1 MKFEPEKGAVIALVI
16 FSTVS
21 VLLTLQL
28 STLIYQPKV
37 GIIFPLLLN
46 LPIGF
51 LLWLWFGTYYEVSEN
66 KLSYKSGPFN
76 GSIDVSSIREIRK
89 SGGFWFLGMKPAL
102 SLNGIIICY
111 NQYDEIF
118 IAPDDKRRFIDELL
132 LYNPRIILKLQAKT

>member
-1 MKFEPEKGAVIALVI
+1 MKFEPEKGAVSALVI

-21 VLLTLQL
+21 VLLTVQL
-28 STLIYQPKV
+28 STLIYQPEAGV
-37 GIIFPLLLN
+37 IFPLILN

-51 LLWLWFGTYYEVSEN
+51 LLWLWFGTYYEVSDN
-66 KLSYKSGPFN
+66 KLNYKSGPFN

-89 SGGFWFLGMKPAL
+89 SGGFWFVGMKPAL

-111 NQYDEIF
+111 NQNDEIF

-132 LYNPRIILKLQAKT
+132 RYNPHIILKLPPKT

>member
-1 MKFEPEKGAVIALVI
+1 MNFEPEKGAVSALVI

-21 VLLTLQL
+21 VLLTVQL
-28 STLIYQPKV
+28 SSLIYEPRAGV
-37 GIIFPLLLN
+37 LLPLILN

-51 LLWLWFGTYYEVSEN
+51 LLWLWFGTYYEVSDN
-66 KLSYKSGPFN
+66 KLTYKSGPFK
-76 GSIDVSSIREIRK
+76 GSIEVSSIREIRK

-111 NQYDEIF
+111 NKHDEIF

-132 LYNPRIILKLQAKT
+132 RYNPRIILKLQAKT